1 MVWAVS
7 LSTTELIPRSLTPEL
22 SDTSIRSLIGF
33 GSLVRPLV
41 HSVLY
46 PLY

>member
-7 LSTTELIPRSLTPEL
+7 LLTPELIPRSLTPKL
-22 SDTSIRSLIGF
+22 SDFGIRSLIGF

-46 PLY
+46 PQN